1 MLPLFFAK
9 SVSILAFM
17 NDKKGWVARAGA
29 LLNEG
34 GGPWGGRGG
43 GGSGGDSGGSGGD
56 GGGPRSPWSQPPGG
70 GKPRRPR
77 GPSALG
83 ELQRKLKDQFGGGG
97 PVGGGDNLRLIKYG
111 ALAAFVL
118 WVVLTSFHR
127 IDPQERGVV
136 TRFGA
141 YSRTLSS
148 GIGMTLPAPIESV
161 KKLNVAEIR
170 VIDIPG
176 ASAENF
182 ILTGDQNIVDLDY
195 AVRWSIKDP
204 ELYLFQ
210 LDQADETIREVA
222 ESAMRAALSR
232 VPLTGA
238 IGAQRGQI
246 EADVERRMRVILDSY
261 RAGVKVE
268 GVAIKRADPPSAVN
282 EAFKA
287 VTVAQQQAQSMLNNA
302 NAYAQQVKQN
312 ALGETARFDKVYE
325 QYRLSPEVTRRRLYY
340 ETMEKVL
347 AKTDKTI
354 VEASGVTPFLPLP
367 ELKRRAAPPAADVVV
382 EGRGQ

>member
-1 MLPLFFAK
+1 
-9 SVSILAFM
+9 M
-17 NDKKGWVARAGA
+17 NNKNGWVARAGA
-29 LLNEG
+29 LLNEA

-43 GGSGGDSGGSGGD
+43 GGSGGDSGGGSGGD
-56 GGGPRSPWSQPPGG
+56 GGGPRNPWSQPPGG

-77 GPSALG
+77 GPSALD
-83 ELQRKLKDQFGGGG
+83 ELQRKWKDQFGGNA
-97 PVGGGDNLRLIKYG
+97 PGGGDASKMIKYG
-111 ALAAFVL
+111 VLATLALWIVL
-118 WVVLTSFHR
+118 SSFHR

-148 GIGMTLPAPIESV
+148 GIGITLPAPIESV
-161 KKLNVAEIR
+161 RKLNVTDIR

-176 ASAENF
+176 ATAENF

-210 LDQADETIREVA
+210 LEQPDETIQEVA
-222 ESAMRAALSR
+222 ESAMRAALSG
-232 VPLTGA
+232 VTLSGA
-238 IGAQRGQI
+238 IGAERAQI
-246 EADVERRMRVILDSY
+246 EADVERRMRAILDGYQS
-261 RAGVKVE
+261 GVKVE
-268 GVAIKRADPPSAVN
+268 GVAIKRSGPPSAVN
-282 EAFKA
+282 ESFKA
-287 VTVAQQQAQSMLNNA
+287 VTVAQQQVQSMLNNA

-325 QYRLSPEVTRRRLYY
+325 QYKLSPEVTRRRLYY

-354 VEASGVTPFLPLP
+354 VETPGVTPFLPLP
-367 ELKRRAAPPAADVVV
+367 ELRRRAAAAEGNV
-382 EGRGQ
+382 EVRAQ